1 MLLIK
6 NGRVLDPARETDAP
20 LDVLVDEEKI
30 KEVAPAG
37 KIVTRQ
43 NAEVFDATGLIVAP
57 GFIDLHAHLRE
68 PGQESSETIETGTRA
83 AARGGFTAVCCMPNT
98 KPVNDNASVTR
109 FILDRAKAGASV
121 RVWPIGAASVESKGE
136 AIAEIASMKQA
147 GIVAVSDDGKPIA
160 TARLARQVMD
170 YCRSLGLPVIEHA
183 EDVSL
188 AAGAVM
194 REGVTST
201 RLGLRGMP
209 AAAESVCVARDVQ
222 LAELTGAHLHI
233 AHLSTKASLE
243 LVRWAKQRGLHV
255 TCEVT
260 PHHFTL
266 IDEDVQYDSKFKMNP
281 PLAAREDR
289 EALLGGL
296 ADGTVDAITTDHAP
310 HEPALKD
317 VEFDRAP
324 FGILGFET
332 ALALALEQLV
342 HTRRVSL
349 MRMVEL
355 FTTGPA
361 RVLGIERKIAA
372 GEPADVTI
380 FSTERAWT
388 YNVKESASKSRNSPF
403 DGRTF
408 KGAAMATIVAG
419 KVVYRREGSAR
430 QAGRD

>member
-1 MLLIK
+1 MLLVK
-6 NGRVLDPARETDAP
+6 NGRVLDPASNTDAAMDIL
-20 LDVLVDEEKI
+20 LDGETI
-30 KEVAPAG
+30 REVAPAG
-37 KIVTRQ
+37 KIAAPQ
-43 NAEVFDATGLIVAP
+43 SAELFDATGLIVAP

-68 PGQESSETIETGTRA
+68 PGQESSETIESGTRA
-83 AARGGFTAVCCMPNT
+83 AERGGFTAVCCMPNT

-109 FILDRAKAGASV
+109 FIVDRAKAHGSV
-121 RVWPIGAASVESKGE
+121 RVWPIGAASVGSKGE
-136 AIAEIASMKQA
+136 AIAEIAAMKDA

-160 TARLARQVMD
+160 TAKLARQVME
-170 YCRSLGLPVIEHA
+170 YCRSLNLPVIEHA

-209 AAAESVCVARDVQ
+209 AAAESVCVARDVE
-222 LAELTGAHLHI
+222 LAELTGARLHI
-233 AHLSTKASLE
+233 AHLSAKASLE
-243 LVRWAKQRGLHV
+243 QVRSAKSRGLRV

-266 IDEDVQYDSKFKMNP
+266 IDEDVTYDSRFKMNP

-289 EALLGGL
+289 EALLAGL
-296 ADGTVDAITTDHAP
+296 ADGTVDTIATDHAP

-317 VEFDRAP
+317 VEFDKAP

-332 ALALALEQLV
+332 ALSLALEQLV
-342 HTRRVSL
+342 HCGRISL

-355 FTTGPA
+355 FTAGPA
-361 RVLGIERKIAA
+361 RVLGLERKIAA
-372 GEPADVTI
+372 GQPGDLTI
-380 FSTERAWT
+380 FSLDHSWT
-388 YNVKESASKSRNSPF
+388 YKVKESSSKSRNSPF

-408 KGAAMATIVAG
+408 KGGAMSTIVAG
-419 KVVYRREGSAR
+419 KIIHKR
-430 QAGRD
+430 

>member
-6 NGRVLDPARETDAP
+6 NGRVLDPASKTDGV
-20 LDVLVDEEKI
+20 LDVLLDGEKI
-30 KEVAPAG
+30 TELGPPGKLLAPQG
-37 KIVTRQ
+37 T
-43 NAEVFDATGLIVAP
+43 EVFDASGLIVAP
-57 GFIDLHAHLRE
+57 GFIDIHVHLRE

-109 FILDRAKAGASV
+109 FILDRARVAGSV
-121 RVWPIGAASVESKGE
+121 RVWPIGAASVGSQGE
-136 AIAEIASMKQA
+136 AIAEIAAMKDA
-147 GIVAVSDDGKPIA
+147 GIVGVSDDGRPIS
-160 TARLARQVMD
+160 TAKLARQVMD
-170 YCRSLGLPVIEHA
+170 YCRSLDLPVMEHA
-183 EDVSL
+183 EDVAL

-209 AAAESVCVARDVQ
+209 AATESVCVARDVQ
-222 LAELTGAHLHI
+222 LAELTGARLHI
-233 AHLSTKASLE
+233 AHLSANASLE
-243 LVRWAKQRGLHV
+243 QVRWAKSRGLRV
-255 TCEVT
+255 SCEVT

-266 IDEDVQYDSKFKMNP
+266 IDEDVQYDSRFKMNP

-289 EALLGGL
+289 EALLAGL
-296 ADGTVDAITTDHAP
+296 ADGTVDAIATDHAP

-332 ALALALEQLV
+332 ALGLALEQLV
-342 HTRRVSL
+342 ESGRISL

-361 RVLGIERKIAA
+361 RVLGMERRIAP
-372 GEPADVTI
+372 GQPADLTI
-380 FSTERAWT
+380 FSTAVAWT
-388 YNVKESASKSRNSPF
+388 YEAKNSPSKSRNSPF
-403 DGRTF
+403 DGRNF
-408 KGAAMATIVAG
+408 KGRPMATIVAG
-419 KVVYRREGSAR
+419 RVVDK
-430 QAGRD
+430 Q

>member
-1 MLLIK
+1 VIN
-6 NGRVLDPARETDAP
+6 NGRVIDPASNTDAP
-20 LDVLVDEEKI
+20 RDILIEG
-30 KEVAPAG
+30 G
-37 KIVTRQ
+37 KIARVAEPGKLGAVAGR
-43 NAEVFDATGLIVAP
+43 EVFDAAGLVVAP

-68 PGQESSETIETGTRA
+68 PGQESSETIESGTRA
-83 AARGGFTAVCCMPNT
+83 AARGGFTAVCAMPNT

-109 FILDRAKAGASV
+109 FVLDRAKATGTV
-121 RVWPIGAASVESKGE
+121 RVWPIGAASVGSQGQ
-136 AIAEIASMKQA
+136 AISEIAGMKEA

-160 TARLARQVMD
+160 TAKLARQVMD
-170 YCRSLGLPVIEHA
+170 YCRSLDLPVIEHA

-209 AAAESVCVARDVQ
+209 AAAEAVCVARDVH
-222 LAELTGAHLHI
+222 LVELTGARLHI
-233 AHLSTKASLE
+233 AHLSAKASLAQ
-243 LVRWAKQRGLHV
+243 VRSAKSRGLGV

-266 IDEDVQYDSKFKMNP
+266 IDEDVSYDSRFKMNP

-289 EALLGGL
+289 AALLRGL
-296 ADGTVDAITTDHAP
+296 ADGTVDAIATDHAP

-332 ALALALEQLV
+332 ALGLALEQLV
-342 HTRRVSL
+342 DAGRLSL
-349 MRMVEL
+349 VRMVEL

-361 RVLGIERKIAA
+361 RILGMERKIAA
-372 GEPADVTI
+372 GEPADLTI
-380 FSTERAWT
+380 FSLDRAWT
-388 YNVKESASKSRNSPF
+388 YQVHDSPSKSRNSPF
-403 DGRTF
+403 DGKKF
-408 KGAAMATIVAG
+408 KGGPVATIVAG
-419 KVVYRREGSAR
+419 RVVYRAN
-430 QAGRD
+430 

>member
-1 MLLIK
+1 MLLIR
-6 NGRVLDPARETDAP
+6 NGRVIDPTSKTDAAM
-20 LDVLVDEEKI
+20 DVLLDGELI
-30 KEVAPAG
+30 KEIGAPGKFSSLQDVQNLDAAG
-37 KIVTRQ
+37 Q
-43 NAEVFDATGLIVAP
+43 IVAP
-57 GFIDLHAHLRE
+57 GFIDMHVHLRE
-68 PGQESSETIETGTRA
+68 PGQESSETIETGTRS

-98 KPVNDNASVTR
+98 RPVHDNASITR
-109 FILDRAKAGASV
+109 FIVDKARSV
-121 RVWPIGAASVESKGE
+121 GSTRVWPIGAASIESKGE
-136 AIAEIASMKQA
+136 AIAEIAAMKEA

-160 TARLARQVMD
+160 TAKLVRQVME
-170 YCRSLGLPVIEHA
+170 YCNSIDLPVIEHS

-222 LAELTGAHLHI
+222 IAALTGGRLHV
-233 AHLSTKASLE
+233 AHLSAKSSLDQ
-243 LVRWAKQRGLHV
+243 VRWAKSRGLRI

-266 IDEDVQYDSKFKMNP
+266 IDEDVQYDSNFKMNP
-281 PLAAREDR
+281 PLASREDR
-289 EALLGGL
+289 DALISGL
-296 ADGTVDAITTDHAP
+296 ADGAVDVIATDHAP

-332 ALALALEQLV
+332 AISLALGQLV
-342 HTRRVSL
+342 HTGKISL

-361 RVLGIERKIAA
+361 RVLGKERKLAA
-372 GEPADVTI
+372 GQPADVTI
-380 FSTERAWT
+380 FSATQEWK
-388 YNVKESASKSRNSPF
+388 YDVKDSPSKSRNSPF
-403 DGRTF
+403 DGRAF
-408 KGAAMATIVAG
+408 KGAPMATIVAG
-419 KVVYRREGSAR
+419 KVAWRR
-430 QAGRD
+430 

>member
-1 MLLIK
+1 V
-6 NGRVLDPARETDAP
+6 GAP
-20 LDVLVDEEKI
+20 GKL
-30 KEVAPAG
+30 AG
-37 KIVTRQ
+37 AKDT
-43 NAEVFDATGLIVAP
+43 EVFDASGLIVAP
-57 GFIDLHAHLRE
+57 GFIDVHAHLRE
-68 PGQESSETIETGTRA
+68 PGQESSETIETGTKA

-109 FILDRAKAGASV
+109 FIMDRAKASASV
-121 RVWPIGAASVESKGE
+121 RVWPIGAASVGSKGE
-136 AIAEIASMKQA
+136 AVAEIAAMQQA

-170 YCRSLGLPVIEHA
+170 YCRSLDIPVIEHS

-201 RLGLRGMP
+201 RLGLAGMP
-209 AAAESVCVARDVQ
+209 GAAESVCVARDVQ
-222 LAELTGAHLHI
+222 LAELTGARLHI
-233 AHLSTKASLE
+233 AHLSAKASLE
-243 LVRWAKQRGLHV
+243 QVHWAKQRDLRV

-266 IDEDVQYDSKFKMNP
+266 IDEDVQYDSRYKMNP

-289 EALLGGL
+289 DALLAGL
-296 ADGTVDAITTDHAP
+296 ADGTVDAIATDHAP

-324 FGILGFET
+324 FGITGFET
-332 ALALALEQLV
+332 ALSLALEQLV
-342 HTRRVSL
+342 HTGRIPL

-361 RVLGIERKIAA
+361 RVLGMERKIAK
-372 GEPADVTI
+372 GQPADLTI
-380 FSTERAWT
+380 FSTDRPWTFRAI
-388 YNVKESASKSRNSPF
+388 ESSSKSRNSPF
-403 DGRTF
+403 DGRAF
-408 KGAAMATIVAG
+408 KGAPVATVVAG
-419 KVVYRREGSAR
+419 RIVFKN
-430 QAGRD
+430 

>member
-6 NGRVLDPARETDAP
+6 NGRVMDPRSKTDAA
-20 LDVLVDEEKI
+20 LDVLLDEEKI

-37 KIVTRQ
+37 KIAAPQ
-43 NAEVFDATGLIVAP
+43 NVEVFEATGLIVAP

-68 PGQESSETIETGTRA
+68 PGQESSETIERGTRA

-109 FILDRAKAGASV
+109 FILDRAKATGVV
-121 RVWPIGAASVESKGE
+121 RVWPIGAASVGSTGE
-136 AIAEIASMKQA
+136 AIAEIAAMKEA
-147 GIVAVSDDGKPIA
+147 GIVAVSDDGRPIA
-160 TARLARQVMD
+160 TAKLARQVMD
-170 YCRSLGLPVIEHA
+170 YCRSLDLTVIEHA

-194 REGVTST
+194 REGVNST

-209 AAAESVCVARDVQ
+209 AAAESVCVARDVE

-233 AHLSTKASLE
+233 AHLSAKASLE
-243 LVRWAKQRGLHV
+243 QVRWAKSRKLRV

-266 IDEDVQYDSKFKMNP
+266 IDEDVQYDSRFKMNP
-281 PLAAREDR
+281 PLASREDR
-289 EALLGGL
+289 KALLEGL
-296 ADGTVDAITTDHAP
+296 EDGTVDAIATDHAP

-332 ALALALEQLV
+332 ALGLALEQLV
-342 HTRRVSL
+342 HTGRISL
-349 MRMVEL
+349 MRLVEL

-361 RVLGIERKIAA
+361 RVLGIERKIAT
-372 GEPADVTI
+372 GQPADLTI
-380 FSTERAWT
+380 FSLDQAWT
-388 YNVKESASKSRNSPF
+388 YDVKESASKSRNSPF
-403 DGRTF
+403 DGRSF
-408 KGAAMATIVAG
+408 RGGPVGTIVAG
-419 KVVYRREGSAR
+419 RIIYKR
-430 QAGRD
+430 

>member
-1 MLLIK
+1 MLLVR
-6 NGRVLDPARETDAP
+6 NGRVLDPASKTDAVM
-20 LDVLVDEEKI
+20 DVLLDGERI
-30 KEVAPAG
+30 AEVAAAG
-37 KIVTRQ
+37 KISATS
-43 NAEVFDATGLIVAP
+43 AKDTEVFDATGLIVAP
-57 GFIDLHAHLRE
+57 GFIDIHAHLRE
-68 PGQESSETIETGTRA
+68 PGQENSENIETGTRA

-109 FILDRAKAGASV
+109 FILDRAKAAASV
-121 RVWPIGAASVESKGE
+121 RVWPIGAASVGSKGE
-136 AIAEIASMKQA
+136 AIAEIAAMKQA
-147 GIVAVSDDGKPIA
+147 GIVAVSDDGRPIA
-160 TARLARQVMD
+160 TAKLARQVMD
-170 YCRSLGLPVIEHA
+170 YCRSLDVPVIEHA

-201 RLGLRGMP
+201 RLGLAGMP

-222 LAELTGAHLHI
+222 LAELTGARVHI
-233 AHLSTKASLE
+233 AHLSAKASLE
-243 LVRWAKQRGLHV
+243 QVRWAKQRGLHV

-266 IDEDVQYDSKFKMNP
+266 IDEDVQYDSRYKMNP

-289 EALLGGL
+289 EALLAGL
-296 ADGTVDAITTDHAP
+296 ADGTVDAIATDHAP

-332 ALALALEQLV
+332 ALALSLEQLV
-342 HTRRVSL
+342 HTGRISL

-361 RVLGIERKIAA
+361 RVLSMERKLAK
-372 GEPADVTI
+372 GQPADITI
-380 FSTERAWT
+380 FSTDHSWT
-388 YNVKESASKSRNSPF
+388 YNVSESSSKSRNSPF
-403 DGRTF
+403 DRRTF
-408 KGAAMATIVAG
+408 EGAPIATIVAG
-419 KVVYRREGSAR
+419 RIIFQR
-430 QAGRD
+430 

>member
-1 MLLIK
+1 MLLVK
-6 NGRVLDPARETDAP
+6 NGRVLDPASKTDAAMDIL
-20 LDVLVDEEKI
+20 LDGEKI

-37 KIVTRQ
+37 KITAQQ
-43 NAEVFDATGLIVAP
+43 NIEVFDAAGLIVAP

-109 FILDRAKAGASV
+109 FMLDRAKVAGSV
-121 RVWPIGAASVESKGE
+121 RVWPIGAASVGSKGE
-136 AIAEIASMKQA
+136 AIAEIAAMKEA

-160 TARLARQVMD
+160 TAKLARQVMD
-170 YCRSLGLPVIEHA
+170 YCRSLELPVIEHA

-194 REGVTST
+194 REGVTSS

-222 LAELTGAHLHI
+222 LAELAGARLHI
-233 AHLSTKASLE
+233 AHLSAKASLE
-243 LVRWAKQRGLHV
+243 QVRWAKSRGLRV
-255 TCEVT
+255 SCEVT

-266 IDEDVQYDSKFKMNP
+266 IDEDVTYDSRFKMNP
-281 PLAAREDR
+281 PLAAHEDR
-289 EALLGGL
+289 EALIAGL
-296 ADGTVDAITTDHAP
+296 ADGTVDAIATDHAP

-317 VEFDRAP
+317 VEFDKAP

-332 ALALALEQLV
+332 AIALALEQLV
-342 HTRRVSL
+342 HSGRISL

-361 RVLGIERKIAA
+361 RVLAMERKIAA
-372 GEPADVTI
+372 GQPGDLTI
-380 FSTERAWT
+380 FTTDQSWT
-388 YNVKESASKSRNSPF
+388 YNVKKSASKSRNSPF
-403 DGRTF
+403 DGRVF
-408 KGAAMATIVAG
+408 KGGAMATIVAG
-419 KVVYRREGSAR
+419 RIVHRV
-430 QAGRD
+430 Q

>member
-1 MLLIK
+1 MLLIQ
-6 NGRVLDPARETDAP
+6 NGRVLDPASKTDAAM
-20 LDVLVDEEKI
+20 DVLLDGEVV
-30 KEVAPAG
+30 KEVGTPG
-37 KIVTRQ
+37 QFSSLK
-43 NAEVFDATGLIVAP
+43 DAQVLDANGLIIAP
-57 GFIDLHAHLRE
+57 GFIDMHVHLRE
-68 PGQESSETIETGTRA
+68 PGQESSETIETGTKS

-98 KPVNDNASVTR
+98 KPVHDNASITR
-109 FILDRAKAGASV
+109 FIVDKARRVGST
-121 RVWPIGAASVESKGE
+121 RVWPIGAASVESKGD
-136 AIAEIASMKQA
+136 AIAEIAAMKEA

-160 TARLARQVMD
+160 TAKLARQVMD
-170 YCRSLGLPVIEHA
+170 YCNSLDLPVIEHS

-188 AAGAVM
+188 AVGAVM

-222 LAELTGAHLHI
+222 IAELTGGRLHV
-233 AHLSTKASLE
+233 AHLSAKGSLDQ
-243 LVRWAKQRGLHV
+243 VRWAKSRGLRV

-266 IDEDVQYDSKFKMNP
+266 IDEDVQYDSRFKMNP
-281 PLAAREDR
+281 PLASREDR
-289 EALLGGL
+289 EALIAGL
-296 ADGTVDAITTDHAP
+296 ADGAVDAIATDHAP

-332 ALALALEQLV
+332 AIALTLEQLV
-342 HTRRVSL
+342 HAGKISL

-361 RVLGIERKIAA
+361 RVLGKERKLAA
-372 GEPADVTI
+372 GQPADVTL
-380 FSTERAWT
+380 FSTTQEWK
-388 YNVKESASKSRNSPF
+388 YNVNDSPSKSRNSPF

-408 KGAAMATIVAG
+408 KGAPMATIVAG
-419 KVVYRREGSAR
+419 KIVFKR
-430 QAGRD
+430 

>member
-6 NGRVLDPARETDAP
+6 NGRVLNPATKTDAKM
-20 LDVLVDEEKI
+20 DVLLDGERI
-30 KEVAPAG
+30 AEVAAAG
-37 KIVTRQ
+37 QISSAAVS
-43 NAEVFDATGLIVAP
+43 AEVFDANGLIVAP
-57 GFIDLHAHLRE
+57 GFIDIHAHLRE
-68 PGQESSETIETGTRA
+68 PGQENSETIETGTRS

-109 FILDRAKAGASV
+109 SILDRAKLTGSV
-121 RVWPIGAASVESKGE
+121 RVWPIGAASVGSKGE
-136 AIAEIASMKQA
+136 AIAEIAAMKEA

-160 TARLARQVMD
+160 TAKLARQVMD
-170 YCRSLGLPVIEHA
+170 YCRSLDIPVIEHA

-194 REGVTST
+194 REGLTST
-201 RLGLRGMP
+201 RLGLAGMP

-222 LAELTGAHLHI
+222 LADLTGARLHI
-233 AHLSTKASLE
+233 AHLSAKGSLE
-243 LVRWAKQRGLHV
+243 QVRWAKQQGLRV
-255 TCEVT
+255 SCEVT

-266 IDEDVQYDSKFKMNP
+266 IDEDVQYDSRFKMNP
-281 PLAAREDR
+281 PLAARQDR
-289 EALLGGL
+289 DALLAGL
-296 ADGTVDAITTDHAP
+296 ADGTIDAIGTDHAP

-332 ALALALEQLV
+332 ALALSLEQLV
-342 HTRRVSL
+342 RTGRISL

-361 RVLGIERKIAA
+361 RVLGIERALAA
-372 GEPADVTI
+372 GQPADVTI
-380 FSTERAWT
+380 FSTDRSWT
-388 YNVKESASKSRNSPF
+388 YDAKDSPSKSRNSPF

-408 KGAAMATIVAG
+408 KGAPMATIVAG
-419 KVVYRREGSAR
+419 RVVWKN
-430 QAGRD
+430 

>member
-1 MLLIK
+1 VI
-6 NGRVLDPARETDAP
+6 DPARETDAP
-20 LDVLVDEEKI
+20 LDVLLDGEKI

-37 KIVTRQ
+37 KIGAPQDV
-43 NAEVFDATGLIVAP
+43 EVFDATGLIVAP

-68 PGQESSETIETGTRA
+68 PGQGSSETIETGTRA

-109 FILDRAKAGASV
+109 FILDRAKTTGSV
-121 RVWPIGAASVESKGE
+121 RVWPIGAASVGSKGE
-136 AIAEIASMKQA
+136 AIAEIAGMKEA

-160 TARLARQVMD
+160 TAKLARQVME
-170 YCRSLGLPVIEHA
+170 YCRSLDLPVIEHA
-183 EDVSL
+183 EDISL
-188 AAGAVM
+188 AEGAVM

-222 LAELTGAHLHI
+222 LVELTGARLHI
-233 AHLSTKASLE
+233 AHLSAKASLE
-243 LVRWAKQRGLHV
+243 QVRWAKSRGLRV

-266 IDEDVQYDSKFKMNP
+266 IDEDVTYDSRFKMNP

-289 EALLGGL
+289 EALLAGL
-296 ADGTVDAITTDHAP
+296 ADGTVDAIATDHAP
-310 HEPALKD
+310 HESALKD

-332 ALALALEQLV
+332 ALPLALEQLV
-342 HTRRVSL
+342 VTGRVSL

-355 FTTGPA
+355 LTTGPA
-361 RVLGIERKIAA
+361 RVLGMERKIAA
-372 GEPADVTI
+372 GQPSDLTI
-380 FSTERAWT
+380 FSTEHSWT
-388 YNVKESASKSRNSPF
+388 YEVKKSPSKSRNSPF
-403 DGRTF
+403 DGRNF
-408 KGAAMATIVAG
+408 KGGPMAAIVAG
-419 KVVYRREGSAR
+419 QVVYKR
-430 QAGRD
+430 

>member
-1 MLLIK
+1 M
-6 NGRVLDPARETDAP
+6 
-20 LDVLVDEEKI
+20 
-30 KEVAPAG
+30 KE
-37 KIVTRQ
+37 
-43 NAEVFDATGLIVAP
+43 
-57 GFIDLHAHLRE
+57 
-68 PGQESSETIETGTRA
+68 
-83 AARGGFTAVCCMPNT
+83 
-98 KPVNDNASVTR
+98 
-109 FILDRAKAGASV
+109 
-121 RVWPIGAASVESKGE
+121 
-136 AIAEIASMKQA
+136 A

-160 TARLARQVMD
+160 TAKLARQVME
-170 YCRSLGLPVIEHA
+170 YCRSLSLPVVEHA

-222 LAELTGAHLHI
+222 LAELTGARLHV
-233 AHLSTKASLE
+233 AHLSAKASLE
-243 LVRWAKQRGLHV
+243 QVRSAKSRGLAV

-266 IDEDVQYDSKFKMNP
+266 IDEDVTYDSRFKMNP

-289 EALLGGL
+289 EALLAGL
-296 ADGTVDAITTDHAP
+296 ADGTVDAIATDHAP

-317 VEFDRAP
+317 VEFDKAP

-332 ALALALEQLV
+332 ALSLALEQLV
-342 HTRRVSL
+342 RSGRISL

-361 RVLGIERKIAA
+361 RVLGMERKIAA
-372 GEPADVTI
+372 GQPADLTI
-380 FSTERAWT
+380 FSTDHAWT
-388 YNVKESASKSRNSPF
+388 YKVKESPSKSGNSPF

-408 KGAAMATIVAG
+408 KGAAMSTIVAG
-419 KVVYRREGSAR
+419 KIICKR
-430 QAGRD
+430 

>member
-6 NGRVLDPARETDAP
+6 NGRVIDPASKTDAS
-20 LDVLVDEEKI
+20 LDVLLDGEKI

-37 KIVTRQ
+37 KIGTGAG
-43 NAEVFDATGLIVAP
+43 AEVLDAKGLIIAP

-109 FILDRAKAGASV
+109 FILDRAKATGSV
-121 RVWPIGAASVESKGE
+121 RVWPIGAASMGSKGE
-136 AIAEIASMKQA
+136 AISEIAGMKEA

-160 TARLARQVMD
+160 TAKLARQVMD
-170 YCRSLGLPVIEHA
+170 YCRSLDLPVIEHA

-194 REGVTST
+194 REGVSST

-209 AAAESVCVARDVQ
+209 AAAEAVCVARDVQ
-222 LAELTGAHLHI
+222 VAELTGARLHI
-233 AHLSTKASLE
+233 AHLSAKASLE
-243 LVRWAKQRGLHV
+243 QVRWAKSRGLRV
-255 TCEVT
+255 TCELT

-266 IDEDVQYDSKFKMNP
+266 TDEDVTYDSRFKMNP

-289 EALLGGL
+289 AALLEGL
-296 ADGTVDAITTDHAP
+296 ADGAVDAIATDHAP

-342 HTRRVSL
+342 HPGKISL
-349 MRMVEL
+349 TRMVEL

-372 GEPADVTI
+372 GQPADLTI
-380 FSTERAWT
+380 FSNDQAWT
-388 YNVKESASKSRNSPF
+388 YSVEDSPSKSRNSPF
-403 DGRTF
+403 DGRKF
-408 KGAAMATIVAG
+408 KGGPVATIVGGRVA
-419 KVVYRREGSAR
+419 YRAN
-430 QAGRD
+430 

>member
-6 NGRVLDPARETDAP
+6 NGRVVDPATKTDALRDVM
-20 LDVLVDEEKI
+20 LDGDKI
-30 KEVAPAG
+30 AEVAPPG
-37 KIVTRQ
+37 QLPSDSSTYV
-43 NAEVFDATGLIVAP
+43 VFDATGLIVAP
-57 GFIDLHAHLRE
+57 GFIDIHAHLRE

-98 KPVNDNASVTR
+98 KPVHDNASVTR
-109 FILDRAKAGASV
+109 FILDKARNAST
-121 RVWPIGAASVESKGE
+121 RVWPIGAASAGSKGE
-136 AIAEIASMKQA
+136 AIAEIAAMKQA

-160 TARLARQVMD
+160 TAKLARQVME
-170 YCRSLGLPVIEHA
+170 YCRSLDLPVIEHA
-183 EDVSL
+183 EEVSL

-201 RLGLRGMP
+201 RLGLPGMP

-222 LAELTGAHLHI
+222 LAELTGARLHI

-243 LVRWAKQRGLHV
+243 QVRWAKQRGLRV

-266 IDEDVQYDSKFKMNP
+266 IDEDVQYDSRFKMNP
-281 PLAAREDR
+281 PLASREDR
-289 EALLGGL
+289 NALMEGL
-296 ADGTVDAITTDHAP
+296 ADGTVDAIATDHAP

-342 HTRRVSL
+342 HSGRISL
-349 MRMVEL
+349 MRLVEL

-361 RVLGIERKIAA
+361 RVLELSRKISP
-372 GEPADVTI
+372 GQPADLTL
-380 FSTERAWT
+380 FSFELPWT
-388 YNVKESASKSRNSPF
+388 YDVKESASKSRNSPF
-403 DGRTF
+403 DGRPF
-408 KGAAMATIVAG
+408 KGGPMATVVAAR
-419 KVVYRREGSAR
+419 VVYRRNNHA
-430 QAGRD
+430 

>member
-6 NGRVLDPARETDAP
+6 NGHVVNPATNTNAAM
-20 LDVLVDEEKI
+20 DVLLDGERI
-30 KEVAPAG
+30 
-37 KIVTRQ
+37 
-43 NAEVFDATGLIVAP
+43 AEIAASGNISARAKDAEIFDAAGLIVAP
-57 GFIDLHAHLRE
+57 GFIDIHAHLRE
-68 PGQESSETIETGTRA
+68 PGQENSETIETGTRS

-109 FILDRAKAGASV
+109 FILDRAKADAPV
-121 RVWPIGAASVESKGE
+121 HVWPIGAASVGSKGE
-136 AIAEIASMKQA
+136 AIAEIAAMKQA

-160 TARLARQVMD
+160 TAKLLRQVMD
-170 YCRSLGLPVIEHA
+170 YCRSLDLPVIEHS

-201 RLGLRGMP
+201 RLGLAGMP

-222 LAELTGAHLHI
+222 LAELTGARLHI
-233 AHLSTKASLE
+233 AHLSARGSLE
-243 LVRWAKQRGLHV
+243 QVRWAKSRGLRV

-266 IDEDVQYDSKFKMNP
+266 IDEDVQYDSRFKMNP

-289 EALLGGL
+289 EALLAGL
-296 ADGTVDAITTDHAP
+296 ADGTVDAIATDHAP

-324 FGILGFET
+324 FGIVGFET
-332 ALALALEQLV
+332 ALALSLEQLV
-342 HTRRVSL
+342 HSGKISL
-349 MRMVEL
+349 MRLVEL

-361 RVLGIERKIAA
+361 RVLGIERTLAA
-372 GEPADVTI
+372 SQPADLTI
-380 FSTERAWT
+380 FSTDHSWT
-388 YNVKESASKSRNSPF
+388 YDVKDSPSKSRNSPF
-403 DGRTF
+403 DRRTF
-408 KGAAMATIVAG
+408 KGAPMLTIVAG
-419 KVVYRREGSAR
+419 RIVWKH
-430 QAGRD
+430 